1 MRLFVSKSVTVF
13 QSTLSL
19 RTSFTETWLYIIK
32 KLYIKKIKLYNVK
45 MGNIRN
51 VSDNL
56 CKGASFETDLHVIK
70 QITRERKET

>member
-32 KLYIKKIKLYNVK
+32 KLYTKKISYIMSGWV
-45 MGNIRN
+45 ICN

-56 CKGASFETDLHVIK
+56 CKGASFERDLHVIK